1 MTATRKFAH
10 LLGCLKGEALEHI
23 SDLAVSEENY
33 ALAMKNLKERY
44 GDKQR
49 RIMELYTR
57 LQKLDKSERNVVVLL
72 RELLNILSQLKEL
85 GENLET
91 NQLWTTISGK
101 LPDYILGNVIKE
113 KLKKPE
119 WTMQDTITFL
129 KEYIKVRDI
138 LEVTKQMQEM
148 EIRKNARHLSKFSS
162 QNAKFKS
169 NSQGMKRMTICATRI
184 KPHYEQSYT
193 NRHEERKKRLPCIF
207 CDGNHWNDKC
217 DIYPTVKERVEK
229 LKKLGLCELCMR
241 KDHSQQTCARKLKC
255 FHCGSEHNSA
265 LCKKQYEM
273 KQGKDYQIDERVKE
287 SPKTVAATMV
297 DDGSRKTYMMC
308 KEVKLI
314 NPRETG
320 NTIRALIFFDTG
332 SDCNYVTESIVNKL
346 KLRQTSS
353 NIRMVITG
361 MVGTRK
367 CESRKVTFGVQTLNG
382 NVKNVQAYTVDSILE
397 RIPYL
402 VNEKLEKGKWGKPDV
417 LLGVEGIADLIIRNP
432 IKQSTGEIV
441 METEVG
447 VVTGGTR
454 KVKRGIAEVENNEF
468 HKFKANANITKKES
482 QLRMDQIEQTWKLE
496 VIGIKDLMTE
506 YQEDKALE
514 AFQKSLTVN
523 SEGRCVVGWPWKNQE
538 ITPAEGYGL
547 ALGRLRSTI
556 RRLKRSPE
564 LLECYDEYFKNLL
577 EEGVI
582 EKIRSQNETSRIS
595 YLPHQTVVTP
605 QKSTTK
611 LRVVFDASAK
621 TNEGP
626 SLNECLYKGPVML
639 PLLIGILLRAR
650 QGRYLVIADVEKAFL
665 QVSLKQ
671 EDRDVTRFLWLKD
684 KSKGAIKENLVIFRF
699 TRVPFGVVSSPFLL
713 AAVIR
718 HLLSEEN
725 SELSEEI
732 AENLYVDNV
741 VLTSESEAES
751 TKMAKEAKELF
762 KKIKMQLREFHAN
775 HDININNEQ
784 EVTDKTEVKLLG
796 IEWNT
801 SKDKFIWNWKILQG
815 GLQTK
820 RQILQFYAAIYD
832 PLGLLGP
839 IILPWKILIQD
850 LWKKGMSWDEKLEQ
864 EEMRRCSELEK
875 AFNQFNVIEVTR
887 WIPQEYS
894 EYMCL

>member
-1 MTATRKFAH
+1 
-10 LLGCLKGEALEHI
+10 
-23 SDLAVSEENY
+23 
-33 ALAMKNLKERY
+33 
-44 GDKQR
+44 
-49 RIMELYTR
+49 
-57 LQKLDKSERNVVVLL
+57 
-72 RELLNILSQLKEL
+72 
-85 GENLET
+85 
-91 NQLWTTISGK
+91 
-101 LPDYILGNVIKE
+101 
-113 KLKKPE
+113 
-119 WTMQDTITFL
+119 
-129 KEYIKVRDI
+129 
-138 LEVTKQMQEM
+138 
-148 EIRKNARHLSKFSS
+148 
-162 QNAKFKS
+162 
-169 NSQGMKRMTICATRI
+169 MKRMTICATRI

-217 DIYPTVKERVEK
+217 DIYPTVKERLEK
-229 LKKLGLCELCMR
+229 LKELGLCELCVR

-297 DDGSRKTYMMC
+297 DNGSRKTYMMC

-320 NTIRALIFFDTG
+320 NTIKALIFFDTG
-332 SDCNYVTESIVNKL
+332 SDS
-346 KLRQTSS
+346 
-353 NIRMVITG
+353 
-361 MVGTRK
+361 
-367 CESRKVTFGVQTLNG
+367 
-382 NVKNVQAYTVDSILE
+382 YTVDSILE

-577 EEGVI
+577 EY
-582 EKIRSQNETSRIS
+582 R
-595 YLPHQTVVTP
+595 
-605 QKSTTK
+605 
-611 LRVVFDASAK
+611 
-621 TNEGP
+621 
-626 SLNECLYKGPVML
+626 
-639 PLLIGILLRAR
+639 
-650 QGRYLVIADVEKAFL
+650 
-665 QVSLKQ
+665 
-671 EDRDVTRFLWLKD
+671 KD
-684 KSKGAIKENLVIFRF
+684 
-699 TRVPFGVVSSPFLL
+699 
-713 AAVIR
+713 
-718 HLLSEEN
+718 
-725 SELSEEI
+725 
-732 AENLYVDNV
+732 
-741 VLTSESEAES
+741 
-751 TKMAKEAKELF
+751 
-762 KKIKMQLREFHAN
+762 
-775 HDININNEQ
+775 
-784 EVTDKTEVKLLG
+784 
-796 IEWNT
+796 
-801 SKDKFIWNWKILQG
+801 
-815 GLQTK
+815 
-820 RQILQFYAAIYD
+820 
-832 PLGLLGP
+832 
-839 IILPWKILIQD
+839 
-850 LWKKGMSWDEKLEQ
+850 
-864 EEMRRCSELEK
+864 
-875 AFNQFNVIEVTR
+875 
-887 WIPQEYS
+887 
-894 EYMCL
+894 